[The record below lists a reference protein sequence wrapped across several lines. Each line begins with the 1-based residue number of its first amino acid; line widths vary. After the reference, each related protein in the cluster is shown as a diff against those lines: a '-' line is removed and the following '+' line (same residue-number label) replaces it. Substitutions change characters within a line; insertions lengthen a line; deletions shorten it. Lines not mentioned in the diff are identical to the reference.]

1 MTPARYQQI
10 KSIFLE
16 SLEQPDAAR
25 AEFIATKAGGDAD
38 LIREV
43 HALLHHHADIDPAII
58 EQEVKRAQTRP
69 ILGDTA
75 FGQGAQV
82 ASGMTPPSAPSPSRS
97 SLKIDRGR
105 FAPGSMVAARYR
117 IVDLIARGGM
127 GEVYRAD
134 DLKLNEP
141 VALKFLPKRLANDKQ
156 WLDRFLEEVR
166 VARTVSHPNVCR
178 VYDVGED
185 LGEHFLTME
194 YVEGETLSS
203 LQSRIGRLPQR
214 KAEQIAQQLCAGL
227 AAIHDLGIL
236 HRDLKPSNI
245 LIDDKG
251 QVKVTD
257 FGLAAP
263 GEIRGFKSA
272 AGTPGY
278 VAPESLNGVEATV
291 RSDIYQI
298 GLLLFELFTGRAAY
312 VSTGDEDVLS
322 LQQRGDPPAP
332 SIVAPDIKPRVEEVI
347 LKCLERD
354 PGARPATARQVA
366 KLLPGG
372 DPLAS
377 ALEAG
382 ETPSPSMVAMA
393 GTRGRIQISFAVIA
407 VLIFA
412 VFVAT
417 AIFLGTRGT
426 SLIQIASLDKA
437 PQVLAEKARET
448 LRTIGYDLKTETGE
462 RGHEAWALNFYE
474 GLIDEIERTD
484 TSANRWQRLRRE
496 RPAPIDF
503 WYRWSPDPLGTRR
516 PTGRI
521 SLNDPPENVGGM
533 ILVRLSPRGLLREI
547 GVVDRHVN
555 WQIDAN
561 TGLPAGVAGPP
572 VPPPNWPALFAA
584 AGLDFEL
591 FRNKPREPER
601 VPPVFAKDR
610 FAWAGVYPE
619 SPDTEIRV
627 EAATLG
633 NKLVAFR
640 TVETKLPNA
649 QTDYRTPPT
658 PWKQAVTWLS
668 QLVLVITILG
678 GVFLAWRNTIAKRGD
693 RAGATRAA
701 IVIAAAS
708 FAMLVLQAGTL
719 RYDTVPLGNLGW
731 MLAVSIAAGLGVWVL
746 YVAVEPYVRRL
757 WPESIIS
764 WTRLIQGR
772 FTDPFVGQSLLVGAC
787 LGAAGI
793 CIIYINRLI
802 PGWLGLPPARPFI
815 DPRLGVSVLDGPR
828 QAIGHMAQCVLTGVQ
843 TAMLMLVGVVLVKLV
858 VRRTW
863 IALTIFGAIQSSIWI
878 LSAPVQGK
886 EWSWSVFACSAV
898 LLSSLT
904 ALALATLVRYGLL
917 ALVAG
922 ATVATALGSMPI
934 TLDFERWYAGIGM
947 MVLSFVCAIPLYGA
961 FAAVAGRTRV

>member
-16 SLEQPDAAR
+16 SLEHPDVSR
-25 AEFIATKAGGDAD
+25 AEFIATKAAGDAD

-43 HALLHHHADIDPAII
+43 HALLHHHADIDPSII
-58 EQEVKRAQTRP
+58 EQEVKRTQTRVL
-69 ILGDTA
+69 LGDTA
-75 FGQGAQV
+75 YGQGAQV

-156 WLDRFLEEVR
+156 WLDRFLDEVR

-194 YVEGETLSS
+194 YVQGETLSS

-291 RSDIYQI
+291 RSDIYQL

-312 VSTGDEDVLS
+312 VSNSNEDVLS
-322 LQQRGDPPAP
+322 LQQKGDPPAP
-332 SIVAPDIKPRVEEVI
+332 STIAPDIKPRVEEVI

-354 PGARPATARQVA
+354 PAARPTSARQVA

-393 GTRGRIQISFAVIA
+393 GTRGRIRLGTAVIA
-407 VLIFA
+407 VLTFA
-412 VFVAT
+412 VFVAA

-426 SLIQIASLDKA
+426 SIIQIAPLDKS
-437 PQVLAEKARET
+437 PQVLADDARDI
-448 LRTIGYDLKTETGE
+448 LAIAGYDLKTEAGE
-462 RGHEAWALNFYE
+462 SGHEAWALNFYE

-503 WYRWSPDPLGTRR
+503 WFRWSPDPLGTRR

-533 ILVRLSPRGLLREI
+533 IFVRLTPRGRLREI

-555 WQIDAN
+555 WQLDAAS
-561 TGLPAGVAGPP
+561 GLPSGQPGPP
-572 VPPPNWPALFAA
+572 VPPPNWPALFTA
-584 AGLDFEL
+584 AGLDFAKFKEYA
-591 FRNKPREPER
+591 RAAER
-601 VPPVFAKDR
+601 IPPVYADSR
-610 FAWAGVYPE
+610 LAWSGVYPE

-649 QTDYRTPPT
+649 QTDYRKPLT

-678 GVFLAWRNTIAKRGD
+678 GVVLAWRNTIAKRGD

-701 IVIAAAS
+701 IVIAAS
-708 FAMLVLQAGTL
+708 CFAMLVLQAGTL

-731 MLAVSIAAGLGVWVL
+731 MLAIAITAGLGAWVL

-787 LGAAGI
+787 LGAIALCG
-793 CIIYINRLI
+793 IYINRMI

-815 DPRLGVSVLDGPR
+815 DPRLGVAVLDGPR
-828 QAIGHMAQCVLTGVQ
+828 QAIGHLVQCVLTGVQ
-843 TAMLMLVGVVLVKLV
+843 TAMLMLMGVVLVKLV

-863 IALTIFGAIQSSIWI
+863 VALLIFGALQTTIWI
-878 LSAPVQGK
+878 GSSPVQNMQ
-886 EWSWSVFACSAV
+886 WSWAVFACSGA
-898 LLSSLT
+898 LLATLT

-917 ALVAG
+917 ALMAA
-922 ATVATALGSMPI
+922 ATIATALGSMPI

-947 MVLSFVCAIPLYGA
+947 LVLSFVCAIPLYGA
-961 FAAVAGRTRV
+961 FTAVSGRTRA